1 MTEEQK
7 QALIERCE
15 QKIKELSKIDVGIMH
30 TDMLDLLIYCKAIA
44 ALTAQPIK
52 LPDNMPCKGAPQYIW
67 LQVGCDTGNTS
78 EWPEDSDA
86 GVTWHTE
93 QVHSDDV
100 LYVRANNDEV
110 QE

>member
-7 QALIERCE
+7 LALIGLC
-15 QKIKELSKIDVGIMH
+15 KIEIRRWEAAAEAVSDKKYMVELMKIA
-30 TDMLDLLIYCKAIA
+30 LA
-44 ALTAQPIK
+44 ALTAQPVK

-67 LQVGCDTGNTS
+67 LQVGCDTGNAS
-78 EWPEDSDA
+78 EWPEHSDA

-93 QVHSDDV
+93 QIHSDDV